1 MKTSIG
7 KRTVKTTSV
16 TWSGIL
22 STDDGTRIASLNAT
36 LDRSHPRGTT
46 NMVVVSQE
54 IFNQYKDEVTAAYD
68 SFMEQVR
75 EAADSTTLVTDET
88 EGTETPPSTDMGQVS
103 II

>member
-16 TWSGIL
+16 TWSGYL
-22 STDDGTRIASLNAT
+22 STDDNIRIASMTAT
-36 LDRSHPRGTT
+36 LDRAHPRGTT
-46 NMVVVSQE
+46 NMVVVNPE
-54 IFNQYKDEVTAAYD
+54 IYNQYAEDVKEAYD

-75 EAADSTTLVTDET
+75 EAADNTTLVTDET

-103 II
+103 VM